1 MRVLCCWNGWGIVQK
16 CAGKLP
22 VERICPVFGAE
33 PGIRNRRGKA
43 TKKAFAISRKGL
55 LSFGSPRR
63 TWTANLVINSHLK
76 SLFRV
81 TSAHKNLFNFSIIN
95 TNLISQKLT
104 FAHRFSHALAQNWRK
119 NQGHFLITWC
129 DNRHADAA
137 HPLGIWLRMSTPNT
151 AMKSSHTGLCPQACP
166 RHFQARNSF

>member
-22 VERICPVFGAE
+22 VERICPVFGVE

-81 TSAHKNLFNFSIIN
+81 TSAHKNLFNYSIIN
-95 TNLISQKLT
+95 TNLFSQKLT
-104 FAHRFSHALAQNWRK
+104 FAHRSSHSLAQNWRK
-119 NQGHFLITWC
+119 IQGHFFNHLVRLPPC
-129 DNRHADAA
+129 GCC
-137 HPLGIWLRMSTPNT
+137 PST
-151 AMKSSHTGLCPQACP
+151 
-166 RHFQARNSF
+166 RNMASYVNAEYGNEIQS